1 MAKKLIVKQVVAV
14 ERKVSTGCPSAN
26 TSQCG
31 NNYRGG

>member
-1 MAKKLIVKQVVAV
+1 MNKKLIVKKVVST

-31 NNYRGG
+31 NNYRGS